1 MQGGGHGRRTAATE
15 AATAATPPPPKIPD
29 GEERRTTRAEG
40 RSAREKGRK
49 NSVAREQPADRFCSD
64 ERVMDIKWVHGT
76 HRQINSISNTG
87 PAAFREQRFN
97 KYATARP
104 TRTIRNIKRSFVS
117 LSLFPL
123 FPLFLFFLSVSP
135 CVSLSLDV
143 PLRFARNSVDKY
155 LARNRSFSRTRV
167 IIFPCL
173 SRPFHSP
180 LLFFFF
186 REVSLKIKRKESIR
200 GGEVKIVRR
209 QNYFPTELIS
219 KRGKFRVARENL

>member
-97 KYATARP
+97 KYATRGQP
-104 TRTIRNIKRSFVS
+104 GRSEILNVRSF
-117 LSLFPL
+117 LSPSSPL

-167 IIFPCL
+167 IIFRGL
-173 SRPFHSP
+173 SFAAFP
-180 LLFFFF
+180 LASSFFLFSRSKFENKKKGID
-186 REVSLKIKRKESIR
+186 RR
-200 GGEVKIVRR
+200 GGSENRSAAKLFSHRIDFETGKI
-209 QNYFPTELIS
+209 S
-219 KRGKFRVARENL
+219 RGS

>member
-117 LSLFPL
+117 LSLFPPFSPFSL
-123 FPLFLFFLSVSP
+123 FPLCVPVCVALARRSTPLCSKLRRQIFGEKPIVLEDACYNLPLSFAAFPLASSFFLFSRSKFENKKKGIDRRRGSE
-135 CVSLSLDV
+135 
-143 PLRFARNSVDKY
+143 
-155 LARNRSFSRTRV
+155 NRSAAKLFSHRIDFETG
-167 IIFPCL
+167 
-173 SRPFHSP
+173 
-180 LLFFFF
+180 
-186 REVSLKIKRKESIR
+186 KIS
-200 GGEVKIVRR
+200 
-209 QNYFPTELIS
+209 
-219 KRGKFRVARENL
+219 

>member
-167 IIFPCL
+167 IIFRGL
-173 SRPFHSP
+173 SFAAFP
-180 LLFFFF
+180 LASSFFLFSRSKF
-186 REVSLKIKRKESIR
+186 ENKKKGIDPR
-200 GGEVKIVRR
+200 GGSENRSAAKLFSHRIDFETGKI
-209 QNYFPTELIS
+209 S
-219 KRGKFRVARENL
+219 RGS